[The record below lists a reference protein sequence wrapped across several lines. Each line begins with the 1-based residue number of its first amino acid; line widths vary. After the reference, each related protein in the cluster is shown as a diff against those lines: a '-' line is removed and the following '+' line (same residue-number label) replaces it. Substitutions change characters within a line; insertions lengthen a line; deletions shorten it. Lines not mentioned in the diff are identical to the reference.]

1 MGLTLAPGSATN
13 LHNIVNTLI
22 VRRLLFGNRLAR
34 IMLSNVA
41 EALVSAYVGKTFG

>member
-1 MGLTLAPGSATN
+1 MGLTLAAGTATN

-34 IMLSNVA
+34 IMLFNMV
-41 EALVSAYVGKTFG
+41 EASVSTDVGKTFG